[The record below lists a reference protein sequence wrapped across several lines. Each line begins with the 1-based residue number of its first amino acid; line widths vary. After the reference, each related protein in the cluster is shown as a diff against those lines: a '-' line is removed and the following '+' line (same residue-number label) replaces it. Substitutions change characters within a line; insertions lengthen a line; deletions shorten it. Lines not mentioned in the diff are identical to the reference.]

1 MASFRKRVPRG
12 KERWKTLM
20 PEISALHIAIIAAMT
35 VAGIAIGWL
44 LRGSRAKAEKAAVS
58 SGWQEQLNAQRME
71 HDRLTDQN
79 KGLMEQISQ
88 YQASNVDAKNRAREL
103 SEAVQEAYARR
114 DQLQREIKD
123 IRANL
128 EASVSEREQLQ
139 SDISAQQDSAA
150 ELQQK
155 DERIAKLQKEL
166 KNWQDRLPPLLE
178 SFRQRNE
185 DAQQLENELAAA
197 RMRIADLEAMSEPSH
212 TRIEPV
218 QDPDELTDGRDASN
232 EALDEEDMI
241 DPAELQEEPEDE
253 DDIEASV
260 IEDDSDDDDEVADVE
275 NSRINGARDKLQAI
289 KGVGPAIEK
298 TLNEMGIFRF
308 QQIAEMSEYDIDRVA
323 KRLKGFRSRIY
334 REDWIGQ
341 ARELRDQEASA

>member
-1 MASFRKRVPRG
+1 
-12 KERWKTLM
+12 M
-20 PEISALHIAIIAAMT
+20 PEIDALHIVIFVAMT
-35 VAGIAIGWL
+35 AVGVAIGWL
-44 LRGSRAKAEKAAVS
+44 LRGRRAKAEKSAVS
-58 SGWQEQLNAQRME
+58 SSWQEQLNAQRVE

-103 SEAVQEAYARR
+103 SEAVQEAFARR

-139 SDISAQQDSAA
+139 SDISAQQDSTA
-150 ELQQK
+150 ELQRK

-178 SFRQRNE
+178 NFRQRNE
-185 DAQQLENELAAA
+185 DLQQLENELAAA
-197 RMRIADLEAMSEPSH
+197 RMRIADLETRSELSQ

-232 EALDEEDMI
+232 EALGEEDMI
-241 DPAELQEEPEDE
+241 DPAELQEEA
-253 DDIEASV
+253 EA
-260 IEDDSDDDDEVADVE
+260 ENADEVAVANEDSAEADDVD
-275 NSRINGARDKLQAI
+275 NSQINGARDQLQAI

-323 KRLKGFRSRIY
+323 RRLKGFHSRIY

-341 ARELRDQEASA
+341 ARELRDQDAGV

>member
-1 MASFRKRVPRG
+1 
-12 KERWKTLM
+12 M
-20 PEISALHIAIIAAMT
+20 PEIDALHIVIFAAVT
-35 VAGIAIGWL
+35 AVGVAFGWW
-44 LRGSRAKAEKAAVS
+44 LRGRRAKAEKSAVS
-58 SGWQEQLNAQRME
+58 LGWQEQLNAQRVE

-103 SEAVQEAYARR
+103 SEAVQEAFARR

-139 SDISAQQDSAA
+139 SDISAQQDSSA
-150 ELQQK
+150 ELQRK

-178 SFRQRNE
+178 NFRQRNE
-185 DAQQLENELAAA
+185 DVQQLENELAAA
-197 RMRIADLEAMSEPSH
+197 RMRIADLETRNELGQ

-232 EALDEEDMI
+232 EALGEEDMI
-241 DPAELQEEPEDE
+241 DPAELQEDTKADNTGEVVVANED
-253 DDIEASV
+253 S
-260 IEDDSDDDDEVADVE
+260 ADVDDVD
-275 NSRINGARDKLQAI
+275 NSQINGARDQLQAI

-323 KRLKGFRSRIY
+323 RRLKGFHSRIY

-341 ARELRDQEASA
+341 ARELRDQEAGV

>member
-1 MASFRKRVPRG
+1 
-12 KERWKTLM
+12 M
-20 PEISALHIAIIAAMT
+20 PEIDALHIVIFTAMT
-35 VAGIAIGWL
+35 AVGIAIGWL
-44 LRGSRAKAEKAAVS
+44 LRGRRARAEKSAVS

-103 SEAVQEAYARR
+103 SEAVRDAFARR

-139 SDISAQQDSAA
+139 SDISAQQSSRDD
-150 ELQQK
+150 LQRK

-166 KNWQDRLPPLLE
+166 KNWQERLPPLLE
-178 SFRQRNE
+178 NFRKRNE
-185 DAQQLENELAAA
+185 DVQQLENELAAA
-197 RMRIADLEAMSEPSH
+197 RMRISDLETRNETGH

-232 EALDEEDMI
+232 ETLEEKDMI
-241 DPAELQEEPEDE
+241 DPAELQEQHET
-253 DDIEASV
+253 
-260 IEDDSDDDDEVADVE
+260 DDSGEAAGVNETAVEADDAE
-275 NSRINGARDKLQAI
+275 NSQINGARDQLQAI

-308 QQIAEMSEYDIDRVA
+308 QQIAEMSEYEIDRVA
-323 KRLKGFRSRIY
+323 KRLKGFHSRIY